1 MMALGQSGLHLDK
14 KYKQEIRLK
23 SND

>member
-1 MMALGQSGLHLDK
+1 MALGQSGLHLDK
-14 KYKQEIRLK
+14 KYKQEISLK